1 MALELERPQPEQQ
14 LKPAMNPLLQGIFNL
29 LGGGLKGALPNDP
42 VIENLV
48 KAGGVVKDIVNDPS
62 TYVGGGTVKG
72 GSLATSFLIAR
83 TNKIKELRKLTD
95 LLSRETDPRE
105 IAALQ
110 RQITKLNKDIKK
122 IDTDKAK
129 SPGTR
134 ITEASDTMS
143 KNLQDIGFPLKT
155 KQGTLELADATE
167 KTGRKPMSVD
177 EIATQIRRNEEAGTP
192 FVFRGERGI
201 ASLPNKPKYL
211 AADALDTRL
220 PEFSKEGFEIYQ
232 PQFNKVLDV
241 DNMPSRIDEILTNIE
256 MRGGRPSRTGG
267 ANQRDFDIERIR
279 GNIRDSA
286 NKTPS
291 SIDKG
296 TTKIFQDEGYDALR
310 FPPRGFKG
318 ESDTYISLD
327 PANNLKLFENV
338 SPDMVDDLIR
348 ELARN
353 QMK

>member
-1 MALELERPQPEQQ
+1 
-14 LKPAMNPLLQGIFNL
+14 
-29 LGGGLKGALPNDP
+29 
-42 VIENLV
+42 
-48 KAGGVVKDIVNDPS
+48 
-62 TYVGGGTVKG
+62 
-72 GSLATSFLIAR
+72 
-83 TNKIKELRKLTD
+83 
-95 LLSRETDPRE
+95 
-105 IAALQ
+105 
-110 RQITKLNKDIKK
+110 
-122 IDTDKAK
+122 
-129 SPGTR
+129 
-134 ITEASDTMS
+134 
-143 KNLQDIGFPLKT
+143 
-155 KQGTLELADATE
+155 
-167 KTGRKPMSVD
+167 
-177 EIATQIRRNEEAGTP
+177 
-192 FVFRGERGI
+192 
-201 ASLPNKPKYL
+201 
-211 AADALDTRL
+211 
-220 PEFSKEGFEIYQ
+220 
-232 PQFNKVLDV
+232 
-241 DNMPSRIDEILTNIE
+241 MPSRIDEILTNIE
-256 MRGGRPSRTGG
+256 MLGGRPSRTGG

>member
-1 MALELERPQPEQQ
+1 MAEPTGTIEPINPFNQSFMDRIYNYINQPLNTEDPLQNLVSGVAEFIPGISTELAKRRGDKFGEA
-14 LKPAMNPLLQGIFNL
+14 LSYLDY
-29 LGGGLKGALPNDP
+29 LGGGGA
-42 VIENLV
+42 
-48 KAGGVVKDIVNDPS
+48 K
-62 TYVGGGTVKG
+62 
-72 GSLATSFLIAR
+72 LALSPFLIAR
-83 TNKIKELRKLTD
+83 RKEIQQTLKTFDEDPILKGNESVKNSLKKELDQINKAEAEELRIKEQYEGFVK
-95 LLSRETDPRE
+95 DP
-105 IAALQ
+105 
-110 RQITKLNKDIKK
+110 TKFGKK
-122 IDTDKAK
+122 Q
-129 SPGTR
+129 P
-134 ITEASDTMS
+134 
-143 KNLQDIGFPLKT
+143 T
-155 KQGTLELADATE
+155 KELADATK

-220 PEFSKEGFEIYQ
+220 PNFSKKGFEIYQ